1 MVLNSSFFKIA
12 FAIMLGVV
20 ELGQFSS
27 FSPLSRNNQWNA
39 CIKEKR
45 RGERGRLK
53 DGGGGKEEKEGVC

>member
-1 MVLNSSFFKIA
+1 MVLNSSFFFKKKIA
-12 FAIMLGVV
+12 LAIKLGAV

-45 RGERGRLK
+45 RGRE
-53 DGGGGKEEKEGVC
+53 GG